1 MMGDLTDLV
10 RSVDGR
16 LAGME
21 GAMAKARAP
30 QGNGAD
36 SHQTSD
42 MCM

>member
-1 MMGDLTDLV
+1 MVGDLTDLV

-21 GAMAKARAP
+21 GAIEEARAP
-30 QGNGAD
+30 QGNGTD

-42 MCM
+42 V